1 LLQSVSF
8 CTIQCQ
14 ILCQNGNVFTEV
26 FLPWLLLF
34 LLLGTYHNTRLA
46 KIYFST
52 VVIETSIKYSIR
64 TGFKNLKKVQQFIHR
79 QREAKAQVKRSLKI
93 NKLPPSDSVIVSR
106 NGHNLELLHFWKNA
120 ITLQGHWNQIDRLN
134 TNNFSWLNESLV
146 KRQHLLGSWNREIWY
161 KTIKLA
167 MFIILWS
174 QSLPISKIKQVF
186 LIKKNCLSE
195 MYQFESDDPV
205 AQSILYK
212 AKHVQKIRS

>member
-1 LLQSVSF
+1 MLQSVSF

-46 KIYFST
+46 KIYFYT

-106 NGHNLELLHFWKNA
+106 NGHNLELLHF
-120 ITLQGHWNQIDRLN
+120 
-134 TNNFSWLNESLV
+134 
-146 KRQHLLGSWNREIWY
+146 
-161 KTIKLA
+161 
-167 MFIILWS
+167 
-174 QSLPISKIKQVF
+174 
-186 LIKKNCLSE
+186 
-195 MYQFESDDPV
+195 
-205 AQSILYK
+205 
-212 AKHVQKIRS
+212 